1 METLCTT
8 KNGQWETYDGSWGI
22 SNFWWKGVRL
32 KLSPFKNSD
41 TVKWLLFCKVNMKN
55 WLIVASSRHL
65 KYLSIPNIYIIFRF
79 LIYGIDKIVEHI
91 LFDRNSENLHIG
103 QFDINIETKIHI
115 SNLGFHFNRK
125 SASLIF

>member
-32 KLSPFKNSD
+32 KLSPFKNSG

-65 KYLSIPNIYIIFRF
+65 KYLSIPNIYIIFRC
-79 LIYGIDKIVEHI
+79 LIYVIDKISI
-91 LFDRNSENLHIG
+91 L
-103 QFDINIETKIHI
+103 
-115 SNLGFHFNRK
+115 
-125 SASLIF
+125 